1 MRAVAGLSLIFVFL
15 ISAGCSMKQP
25 QSAQE
30 FRQMLPGSMFGK
42 QETVNIN
49 RAYSKVIDTFR
60 KRAGKCLNVEVQ
72 RDVVNQYGQVVNTTK
87 ITYTPTLN
95 VGKARAELYLQQLP
109 EGSATFVVGEM
120 PEKGFYLFVAD
131 AISAGK
137 NKTRL
142 DLYYSSFGADT
153 LTRAVKNWA
162 TGENMGCPDLTQ
174 G

>member
-1 MRAVAGLSLIFVFL
+1 MRVVVGLGLLFVL
-15 ISAGCSMKQP
+15 LASGGCSMKQP

-42 QETVNIN
+42 QETVTVD
-49 RAYSKVIDTFR
+49 RSYSKVIDTFR
-60 KRAGKCLNVEVQ
+60 KRAGKCLNVVVQ
-72 RDVVNQYGQVVNTTK
+72 RDVVNRYGQVVNTTN

-95 VGKARAELYLQQLP
+95 VGKSRAELYLQQLP

-120 PEKGFYLFVAD
+120 PEKGFYFFVAD
-131 AISAGK
+131 AIHAGK

-142 DLYYSSFGADT
+142 DLYYSSYGADT
-153 LTRAVKNWA
+153 LSRAVKNWA
-162 TGENMGCPDLTQ
+162 KGDNLGCPDLTQ